1 MLLLPTNPLQ
11 SQFSRTDGNEVRVI
25 KQFVPINVF
34 ISSLVVKKYSDQ
46 IVGHVGCLYVGCL
59 FSSCIIHADL
69 TSLSFCKT

>member
-1 MLLLPTNPLQ
+1 MLLLPTKPLQ
-11 SQFSRTDGNEVRVI
+11 SQFIRTDGKEVMVI

-46 IVGHVGCLYVGCL
+46 IVGHFGCLYVGCL

-69 TSLSFCKT
+69 TSFSFCKT